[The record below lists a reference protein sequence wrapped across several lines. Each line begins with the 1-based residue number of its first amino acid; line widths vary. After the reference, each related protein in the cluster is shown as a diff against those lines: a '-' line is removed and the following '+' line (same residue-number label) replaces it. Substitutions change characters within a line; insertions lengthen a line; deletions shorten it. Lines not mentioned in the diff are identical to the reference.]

1 MMNLRRRTFLQLG
14 ASAAI
19 VSAVPWRV
27 LGQTYPARQVRLLVG
42 FAPGGAADIA
52 ARMMGHTL
60 SASLGQQFVVENRPG
75 AATNI
80 ATEAVLRSPPDG
92 YTLLLA
98 TTANTI
104 NQSLY
109 PRLNFDFAHDSTP
122 IASIVQ
128 TIYVMVANP
137 SLPVQTLPE
146 FIGYAKANPGKI
158 NMASGGNGSPPHVAG
173 ELFKMMA
180 GIDALHIPYRGDGPA
195 IAGLIGGQVQFY
207 FATLGGAIEQIRSGK
222 LRALAVSGRTR
233 SHVLPDIPAMAEYL
247 PGYEA
252 TGWLGLVGPK
262 NTSAEIAEKLNRAT
276 NAGFIDIK
284 VTSAFANLGLT
295 TLPGSRTEFET
306 LIARETEKWA
316 KVVKFAGL
324 KPD

>member
-1 MMNLRRRTFLQLG
+1 MNLRRRTFLQLG

-42 FAPGGAADIA
+42 FAPGGSADIA

-262 NTSAEIAEKLNRAT
+262 NTPAEIAEKLNRAT
-276 NAGFIDIK
+276 NAGFTDIK